1 MAKIEIELTDEQI
14 EKLNELEKEHQVD
27 LGQLIDNFYE
37 ARTMVSSEI
46 ENFEK
51 NTSVASKVKENSLD
65 VENKAENLED
75 NFTYTETYEVKIK
88 DARHKISWA
97 RDIFKL

>member
-14 EKLNELEKEHQVD
+14 EKLNELEKNHQVD

-65 VENKAENLED
+65 VDNKAENLEE
-75 NFTYTETYEVKIK
+75 NFTYTETCEFQI
-88 DARHKISWA
+88 
-97 RDIFKL
+97 

>member
-14 EKLNELEKEHQVD
+14 EKLNELEKNHQVD

-65 VENKAENLED
+65 VDNKAENLEE
-75 NFTYTETYEVKIK
+75 NFTCTETYEVQIK

-97 RDIFKL
+97 KDIFKL